1 MIAFIIDARD
11 SSKAAEGHDIF
22 HPLPARSKNNVHVVL
37 HLLDIISEVILAFFF
52 GSCISNRS
60 SRVCNA
66 AWYSFMHSRLENNLC
81 VSIRRLCHNGRQ
93 RTSML
98 LNGSLQVPRS
108 VQLDMLLFELHLISN
123 DASHLASLC
132 LLLLHCT
139 FQVLFLI
146 KRRILRC
153 ICRMSL
159 NGRFFIR
166 LHSRHRVWCAS
177 ASQALSKQIVGRI
190 SS

>member
-11 SSKAAEGHDIF
+11 SRKAAEGHDIF
-22 HPLPARSKNNVHVVL
+22 HLLPARSKNNVHVVL

-108 VQLDMLLFELHLISN
+108 VQLEMLLFELHLISN

-139 FQVLFLI
+139 FQVPFLI
-146 KRRILRC
+146 KRRMLRC
-153 ICRMSL
+153 VCRMSL
-159 NGRFFIR
+159 NGRFLSDCIR
-166 LHSRHRVWCAS
+166 GIEYGVPVRAKLF
-177 ASQALSKQIVGRI
+177 QNKL
-190 SS
+190 